1 MANPD
6 SSRHLE
12 NDGDSEALQVAFDAL
27 PWRVAVV
34 NDKGFVVAVNT
45 AWHDFTRKN
54 GLSLEASGLGSDYV
68 SVCERGSGAGEEDG
82 RSISNAVH
90 DVLAGGNSEHILE
103 YASDGL
109 PEERW
114 FVVRIKGEV
123 TAGRRYVSIVHQD
136 VTDRRSLERVRRI
149 AARRELE
156 ALVDA
161 RSRELMHANRQLR
174 NTERELRELTTRL
187 FTAQEDERRRL
198 AREIHDGFGQEM
210 AAASIQIGNLRQLP
224 DLTDSL
230 REQLTRL
237 QNHVVGLANE
247 LRRVSHELHPAALE
261 QLGLEAALRAHCA
274 SLSDQEHLTV
284 GFESQSYPAPIPYS
298 VSTCVFRVA
307 QTALRNVVRHSG
319 AQQASVRIRGVEDG
333 VELRVVD
340 NGCGF
345 ETVAA
350 LKVGGLGLVSMQE
363 RVRPLGG
370 RLDISSRPGTGT
382 EIVAFVPVRSH
393 EVNDST

>member
-1 MANPD
+1 M
-6 SSRHLE
+6 S
-12 NDGDSEALQVAFDAL
+12 DA
-27 PWRVAVV
+27 
-34 NDKGFVVAVNT
+34 
-45 AWHDFTRKN
+45 
-54 GLSLEASGLGSDYV
+54 
-68 SVCERGSGAGEEDG
+68 
-82 RSISNAVH
+82 
-90 DVLAGGNSEHILE
+90 LAGGNSEHILE
-103 YASDGL
+103 YASEGL

-114 FVVRIKGEV
+114 FVVRVRGEIM
-123 TAGRRYVSIVHQD
+123 ARRRYVSIVHQD

-149 AARRELE
+149 SARRELE

-210 AAASIQIGNLRQLP
+210 AAASIQLGNLRQLP
-224 DLTDSL
+224 DLAPSL
-230 REQLTRL
+230 REQLTHL

-261 QLGLEAALRAHCA
+261 QLGLEAAIRAHCA
-274 SLSDQEHLTV
+274 SFSDHEHLTV
-284 GFESQSYPAPIPYS
+284 DFESQSYPVHMPYS

-319 AQQASVRIRGVEDG
+319 AHRSSVRLRGVEG
-333 VELRVVD
+333 GIEL
-340 NGCGF
+340 
-345 ETVAA
+345 
-350 LKVGGLGLVSMQE
+350 

-370 RLDISSRPGTGT
+370 RLEISSRPGTGT

-393 EVNDST
+393 DANDST

>member
-6 SSRHLE
+6 YSRHLG
-12 NDGDSEALQVAFDAL
+12 NSGDSEALQVAFDAL

-34 NDKGFVVAVNT
+34 NDKGLVVAVNT
-45 AWHDFTRKN
+45 AWLNFTQKN
-54 GLSLEASGLGSDYV
+54 GLSLETSGLGNDYLA
-68 SVCERGSGAGEEDG
+68 VCERGSGAGQEDG
-82 RSISNAVH
+82 RSIANAVR
-90 DVLAGGNSEHILE
+90 DALAGGNSEHILE
-103 YASDGL
+103 YVSEGL

-114 FVVRIKGEV
+114 FVVRVRGEV
-123 TAGRRYVSIVHQD
+123 TAGRRYASIVHQA

-149 AARRELE
+149 SARRELE

-210 AAASIQIGNLRQLP
+210 AAASIQLGNLRQLP
-224 DLTDSL
+224 HLAGSL
-230 REQLTRL
+230 REQLTHL
-237 QNHVVGLANE
+237 QNHIVGLANE

-274 SLSDQEHLTV
+274 SFSDHEHLTV
-284 GFESQSYPAPIPYS
+284 DFESQSYPAHMPYT
-298 VSTCVFRVA
+298 VSACVFRVA

-319 AQQASVRIRGVEDG
+319 ALRSAVRLRGVDG
-333 VELRVVD
+333 GIELRVVD
-340 NGCGF
+340 DGCGF
-345 ETVAA
+345 EAAEA
-350 LKVGGLGLVSMQE
+350 LKAGGLGLVSMQE

-370 RLDISSRPGTGT
+370 RLEISSRPGTGT
-382 EIVAFVPVRSH
+382 EIVAFVPVRSNDA
-393 EVNDST
+393 NDST

>member
-6 SSRHLE
+6 YSRHLE
-12 NDGDSEALQVAFDAL
+12 NGGDSEALQVAFDAL

-34 NDKGFVVAVNT
+34 NDKGLVVAVNT
-45 AWHDFTRKN
+45 AWLNFTQKS
-54 GLSLEASGLGSDYV
+54 GLSLETSGLGNDYLA
-68 SVCERGSGAGEEDG
+68 VCERGSGAGQEDG
-82 RSISNAVH
+82 RSIANAVR
-90 DVLAGGNSEHILE
+90 DALAGGNSEHILE
-103 YASDGL
+103 YVSEGL

-114 FVVRIKGEV
+114 FVVRIRGEV

-149 AARRELE
+149 SARRELE

-210 AAASIQIGNLRQLP
+210 AAASIQLGNLRQRP
-224 DLTDSL
+224 DLAASL
-230 REQLTRL
+230 REQLTHL

-274 SLSDQEHLTV
+274 SFSDLEHLTV
-284 GFESQSYPAPIPYS
+284 DFESQSYPAHMPYS
-298 VSTCVFRVA
+298 VSTCVFRVS

-319 AQQASVRIRGVEDG
+319 AHRCSVRLRGVDG
-333 VELRVVD
+333 GIELRVVD
-340 NGCGF
+340 DGCGF
-345 ETVAA
+345 EAA
-350 LKVGGLGLVSMQE
+350 ETLKAGGLGLVSMQE

-370 RLDISSRPGTGT
+370 RLEISSRPGTGT
-382 EIVAFVPVRSH
+382 EIVAFVPVRSNDA
-393 EVNDST
+393 NDST